1 MNVLVS
7 EDSVTAQ
14 DDVLATAQDVGMQ
27 GAARLVIMKA
37 GGEDRLADL
46 HQVTPL
52 RILFPYPL
60 PGDPLTAALVNTS
73 GGLVGG
79 DQLNIDISVGAG
91 AGALV
96 CAQAAEKVYRSLGP
110 DSHIDL
116 RLDVAAGGWLEM
128 LPQETILFDGARL
141 RRRSRV
147 DLEGDAQ
154 FLGGEILV
162 FGRQARGERLRQGL
176 VQDGWEIRRSGDL
189 AWVDRL
195 RLDGDIAAQ
204 IAQKAALDGAM
215 AVASLIFAAPDA
227 GRYLDV
233 LREQLAGFPG
243 RASATCVNG
252 ILIAR
257 WLSADPL
264 LLRQAFAKAWIFL
277 RAEKKFPAS
286 LPRLW
291 HI

>member
-7 EDSVTAQ
+7 EDCVTAQ
-14 DDVLATAQDVGMQ
+14 GDMLATGQSAGMQ

-37 GGEDRLADL
+37 GSEDRLADL
-46 HQVTPL
+46 HQETPL

-60 PGDPLTAALVNTS
+60 QGDPLTAALVNTS

-79 DQLNIDISVGAG
+79 DRLKIEISVGAG
-91 AGALV
+91 AAALI
-96 CAQAAEKVYRSLGP
+96 CAQAAEKVYRSMGP
-110 DSHIDL
+110 ESRIDL
-116 RLDVAAGGWLEM
+116 QLDVAAGGWLEM

-141 RRRSRV
+141 RRCSRV
-147 DLEGDAQ
+147 NLDGDAQ

-162 FGRQARGERLRQGL
+162 FGRQARGESLRRGL
-176 VQDGWEIRRSGDL
+176 VQDGWEIRRDGEL
-189 AWVDRL
+189 TWVDRL
-195 RLDGDIAAQ
+195 RLDGDIAAR

-227 GRYLDV
+227 GRHLDA
-233 LREQLAGFPG
+233 LRAQLAGFSG
-243 RASATCVNG
+243 RASATCVKG
-252 ILIAR
+252 TLIAR
-257 WLSADPL
+257 WLSTDPL
-264 LLRQAFAKAWIFL
+264 QVRQAFARAWVFL
-277 RAEKKFPAS
+277 RTEKKFPAS

>member
-7 EDSVTAQ
+7 EGGVIAESA
-14 DDVLATAQDVGMQ
+14 GMQ
-27 GAARLVIMKA
+27 GSARLVIIRSA
-37 GGEDRLADL
+37 DEDRLADL
-46 HQVTPL
+46 HQATPL

-60 PGDPLTAALVNTS
+60 PGDPFTAALVNTS

-79 DQLNIDISVGAG
+79 DRLQIDISVGAG
-91 AGALV
+91 ATALV
-96 CAQAAEKVYRSLGP
+96 CAQAAEKVYRSLAP
-110 DSHIDL
+110 DSHIDIGL
-116 RLDVAAGGWLEM
+116 EVSAGGWLEM

-147 DLEGDAQ
+147 DLSGDAR

-162 FGRQARGERLRQGL
+162 LGRRARGERMRRGL
-176 VQDGWEIRRSGDL
+176 LQDSWDIHRDGQL
-189 AWVDRL
+189 CWVDRL
-195 RLDGDIAAQ
+195 RFDGDIEAL
-204 IAQKAALDGAM
+204 IAQKASLDGAI
-215 AVASLIFAAPDA
+215 AIASLIFAAPDA
-227 GRYLDV
+227 GSYLDA

-252 ILIAR
+252 ILVVR
-257 WLSADPL
+257 WLASDPL
-264 LLRQAFAKAWIFL
+264 SLRQAFAKAWIFI
-277 RAEKKFPAS
+277 RSEKKFPAS